1 MRHWAEGLV
10 ARYARLTFAQL
21 ESGCWLGTESFE
33 AFRENGLQPF
43 GYICRSLRQNL
54 PLSGGNLRC
63 WQGPKSKKV
72 AWRLCDMSHM
82 LKLPIDLHQQ
92 HSLSRLLFCQAWT
105 LHLHSRFVQFG
116 HTLARTSLLCS
127 LFAGM
132 HGRGRA
138 FGSGRAMICLLLA
151 ASRGC
156 VLLRQDQMQ
165 LLSEFAT
172 GCMQCRTRIKRLT
185 PQCRKL
191 HPQSFAIVDHVD
203 LPWILYCKLAQ
214 CS

>member
-92 HSLSRLLFCQAWT
+92 HSLPT
-105 LHLHSRFVQFG
+105 
-116 HTLARTSLLCS
+116 T
-127 LFAGM
+127 
-132 HGRGRA
+132 
-138 FGSGRAMICLLLA
+138 
-151 ASRGC
+151 
-156 VLLRQDQMQ
+156 
-165 LLSEFAT
+165 LLSGMDASFTLKVRPVWTHTCPNFFALFFV
-172 GCMQCRTRIKRLT
+172 CRYARAW
-185 PQCRKL
+185 
-191 HPQSFAIVDHVD
+191 QSI
-203 LPWILYCKLAQ
+203 W
-214 CS
+214 